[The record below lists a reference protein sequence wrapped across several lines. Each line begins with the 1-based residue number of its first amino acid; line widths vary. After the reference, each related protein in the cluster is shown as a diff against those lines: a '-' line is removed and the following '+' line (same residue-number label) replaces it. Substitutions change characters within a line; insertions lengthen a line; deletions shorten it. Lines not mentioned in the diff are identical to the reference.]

1 MRSLT
6 VLRLL
11 TARNMKLYFKNKM
24 TFFMSMLTP
33 IILLVLF
40 VTFLKSVYVG
50 SFTAFLPEGM
60 QVSDQLVNG
69 FTGGWLMSSIIGV
82 SSVTVAFCSNII
94 MIEDKIHGSLTDLL
108 VTPVRRDLLAVSY
121 YLSNLVTTFLVCFTA
136 MLVGF
141 VYLAAVGWYL
151 SVVDVLMIFLDM
163 CLCILFGVSLA
174 ALVEQF
180 ISTEGGVS
188 AVATLVSS
196 MYGFLCGAYMPI
208 SQFAAPIR
216 NFVAFIP
223 GTYGTSLLR
232 THYMGGVLRTLEN
245 DLPPEMLNGLR
256 DGFDSNLYFF
266 GNLVKPWQMY
276 VILAGSGALILALYI
291 LTSWRRNR
299 RVK

>member
-1 MRSLT
+1 
-6 VLRLL
+6 
-11 TARNMKLYFKNKM
+11 
-24 TFFMSMLTP
+24 
-33 IILLVLF
+33 
-40 VTFLKSVYVG
+40 
-50 SFTAFLPEGM
+50 
-60 QVSDQLVNG
+60 
-69 FTGGWLMSSIIGV
+69 
-82 SSVTVAFCSNII
+82 
-94 MIEDKIHGSLTDLL
+94 
-108 VTPVRRDLLAVSY
+108 
-121 YLSNLVTTFLVCFTA
+121 
-136 MLVGF
+136 
-141 VYLAAVGWYL
+141 
-151 SVVDVLMIFLDM
+151 
-163 CLCILFGVSLA
+163 
-174 ALVEQF
+174 
-180 ISTEGGVS
+180 
-188 AVATLVSS
+188 
-196 MYGFLCGAYMPI
+196 MPI